1 MVSMRCDPTVM
12 GIMPRNATLLPAD
25 CRLGPKIWMGFF
37 ALHPSRQPLM
47 PLWRRG
53 ELGFAHSISTPYR
66 NKRSHFDGQDMLEAG
81 HQNLAENSS
90 CDGWLNRLL
99 QVSGGL
105 DSDTA
110 FAIGRDNMMI
120 LSGDAP
126 VSNWSPEVDLA
137 LSPQALELTR
147 MIMAQA
153 ADFSTIIEAAL
164 VLADSDDDPVML
176 GEDDG
181 TMLQSMMAYTNLR

>member
-1 MVSMRCDPTVM
+1 M
-12 GIMPRNATLLPAD
+12 
-25 CRLGPKIWMGFF
+25 
-37 ALHPSRQPLM
+37 
-47 PLWRRG
+47 
-53 ELGFAHSISTPYR
+53 
-66 NKRSHFDGQDMLEAG
+66 G

-90 CDGWLNRLL
+90 CDVWLNRLL

-110 FAIGRDNMMI
+110 FAIGRDNMII

-147 MIMAQA
+147 MIMAQD
-153 ADFSTIIEAAL
+153 ADFSAIIEAAL

-181 TMLQSMMAYTNLR
+181 TMLQSMIAYM

>member
-1 MVSMRCDPTVM
+1 M
-12 GIMPRNATLLPAD
+12 
-25 CRLGPKIWMGFF
+25 
-37 ALHPSRQPLM
+37 
-47 PLWRRG
+47 
-53 ELGFAHSISTPYR
+53 
-66 NKRSHFDGQDMLEAG
+66 G

-147 MIMAQA
+147 MIMAQD
-153 ADFSTIIEAAL
+153 ADFSAIIEAAL

-181 TMLQSMMAYTNLR
+181 TMLQSMIAYM